1 MTSLCWKDC
10 SFPYSARYQMLWFC
24 SQGNK
29 LLLSS
34 FSENICKTES
44 RILIIENASCSNAIC
59 IRMFLDPWRKFTV
72 FWTKYQ
78 QRNCGSLMDLKA
90 TWQKIYFSNESQC
103 GFQDWNSLFLV
114 CTFSWKMWCTI
125 KRSISPSTRCG
136 ASKQTFNME

>member
-1 MTSLCWKDC
+1 
-10 SFPYSARYQMLWFC
+10 MLWFC

-44 RILIIENASCSNAIC
+44 GILIIENASCSNAIC

-78 QRNCGSLMDLKA
+78 QELWEPDGSKRLPGKKFISQMNRSVVSKTGIL
-90 TWQKIYFSNESQC
+90 YF
-103 GFQDWNSLFLV
+103 
-114 CTFSWKMWCTI
+114 
-125 KRSISPSTRCG
+125 
-136 ASKQTFNME
+136 